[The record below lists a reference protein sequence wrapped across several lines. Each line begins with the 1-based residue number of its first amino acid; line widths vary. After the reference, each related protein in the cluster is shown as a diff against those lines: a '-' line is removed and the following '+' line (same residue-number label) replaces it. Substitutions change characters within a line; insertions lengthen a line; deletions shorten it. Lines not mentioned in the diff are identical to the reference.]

1 MPFRAQE
8 CLAAKNARP
17 TTTTL
22 WPMAASFMY
31 AAAPSGLGK
40 PWLWTLAS
48 GYHHDRTPAH
58 GYETT
63 RKVAMAAFAKSWPR
77 Q

>member
-1 MPFRAQE
+1 
-8 CLAAKNARP
+8 
-17 TTTTL
+17 
-22 WPMAASFMY
+22 MAAAFMY